1 MVTLGH
7 FLLLSGLLMAIGLYG
22 VLTRRNLIA
31 VLMSVEILLNAA
43 ALAFASVAAYRDPQ
57 IFTGQVFAL
66 FIIVVA
72 AAELSIGFAI
82 LLNVY
87 RTHGAVADDAI
98 SEMRG

>member
-7 FLLLSGLLMAIGLYG
+7 FLLLAGVLMAIGLYG
-22 VLTRRNLIA
+22 VMTRRNLIA

-43 ALAFASVAAYRDPQ
+43 ALAFVSVAAYRDPQ
-57 IFTGQVFAL
+57 IFAGQIFAL

-87 RTHGAVADDAI
+87 RTHGVAENDAI